1 MKVIDTHTDLAGNI
15 PGKIAVWGEF
25 KVAFVLVPVVHDY
38 NVPRLHQDK
47 EPYIIFTFIHL
58 ADAFIQSDLQLRHT
72 ISDNIIKRQTDTGS
86 ACNTNF

>member
-47 EPYIIFTFIHL
+47 EPYVILHLFI
-58 ADAFIQSDLQLRHT
+58 
-72 ISDNIIKRQTDTGS
+72 
-86 ACNTNF
+86 